1 MTNNEADEVKNMS
14 QNNLESMEGSEFLF
28 YYVHLLY

>member
-1 MTNNEADEVKNMS
+1 MTNDEADEVKNMS

-28 YYVHLLY
+28 NYVHLLY